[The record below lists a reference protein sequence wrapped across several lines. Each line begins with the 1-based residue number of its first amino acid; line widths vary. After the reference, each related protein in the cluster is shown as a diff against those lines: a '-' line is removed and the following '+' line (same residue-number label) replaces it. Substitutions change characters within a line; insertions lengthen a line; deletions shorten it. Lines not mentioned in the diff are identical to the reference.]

1 MGLNSANI
9 ALRHPSRPDL
19 RPLAV
24 EALVDTGAVT
34 PRIPPQVAA
43 QLQPGGTGHREVTL
57 SATSPHAAGVGSG
70 LSSGAANTRTAHPR
84 SSPLIPSAPISAD
97 QRFVPSPRFASLPLC
112 DFALNSAPSRSQTSA
127 APARS
132 AARLS
137 ALGKRTPVMTAPL
150 ARNHTPGEFSA
161 RVITM
166 LKTLN
171 AKAQRRKD
179 ARVLPALS
187 ASRGPHRAVKSGK
200 EKVKF
205 WPSFATPTPPRS
217 SVNPPKKL
225 FAPVAEL
232 WDGQSLAM
240 QEKVSAQSACPGYWR
255 PPRFLVGGRHPDRA
269 VGSKQL
275 EMASGQPETRRTN
288 PSGTKSE
295 ARSLPAAIRPPPS
308 AFRPWTPDSRLLN

>member
-1 MGLNSANI
+1 MLKTLNAK
-9 ALRHPSRPDL
+9 
-19 RPLAV
+19 
-24 EALVDTGAVT
+24 
-34 PRIPPQVAA
+34 A
-43 QLQPGGTGHREVTL
+43 QRRKDARNLPAL
-57 SATSPHAAGVGSG
+57 SASRGPHRAVRSGGQPLPFRTRGV
-70 LSSGAANTRTAHPR
+70 R
-84 SSPLIPSAPISAD
+84 SATL
-97 QRFVPSPRFASLPLC
+97 RLC
-112 DFALNSAPSRSQTSA
+112 GFALNSAPSRSQTSA

-132 AARLS
+132 ADMFS
-137 ALGKRTPVMTAPL
+137 ALGHRTSGMTAPL
-150 ARNHTPGEFSA
+150 ARTHTPGEFSA

-205 WPSFATPTPPRS
+205 WSSFATPTPPRS

-240 QEKVSAQSACPGYWR
+240 QEKVSAQSACPGYWC
-255 PPRFLVGGRHPDRA
+255 PPRFLVGSRHPGRA

-288 PSGTKSE
+288 PPGTKSE
-295 ARSLPAAIRPPPS
+295 ARSLPSEIRPPGLG
-308 AFRPWTPDSRLLN
+308 RWTQDAELQTLDSSILN